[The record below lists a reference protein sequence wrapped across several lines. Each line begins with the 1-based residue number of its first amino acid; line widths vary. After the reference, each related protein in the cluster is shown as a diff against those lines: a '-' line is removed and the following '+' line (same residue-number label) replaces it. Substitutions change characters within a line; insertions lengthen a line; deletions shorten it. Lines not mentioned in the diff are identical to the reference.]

1 MASTRLRLDPW
12 PAEYESSF
20 QIDEFEPDSAGKVE
34 TDVEGI
40 EWSAV
45 EPQERE
51 RPEVIHFVDGVRRV
65 EARIILD
72 DESGRIIRGLFG
84 SAGVGTVRVEKS
96 VATFQ
101 ELRVQRCLV
110 VGAGVSPDDSAIADA
125 RMLTVGNA
133 ELSFEPVPVP
143 ENTPAAAV
151 EGLQYVMRNAEA
163 RLAEELASESGC
175 VFADG
180 PLHYFTD
187 INQPVVG
194 VIKRLVEPY
203 LPATHF
209 DLVRQ
214 LRIGQRTPLFAITKG
229 QHARYSW
236 YLRVGTPRAMDH
248 DVAGVLR
255 LEVRS
260 GIGLERAVALADLS
274 ASCIPGFAGDSF
286 RDPRSPQNLLPI
298 GSLENEL
305 RHRLGDAFA
314 IRRAIEVKLY
324 GMARAM

>member
-1 MASTRLRLDPW
+1 VP
-12 PAEYESSF
+12 
-20 QIDEFEPDSAGKVE
+20 I
-34 TDVEGI
+34 
-40 EWSAV
+40 
-45 EPQERE
+45 
-51 RPEVIHFVDGVRRV
+51 
-65 EARIILD
+65 
-72 DESGRIIRGLFG
+72 
-84 SAGVGTVRVEKS
+84 
-96 VATFQ
+96 
-101 ELRVQRCLV
+101 
-110 VGAGVSPDDSAIADA
+110 DDSALAEA
-125 RMLTVGNA
+125 NTLTIGNA
-133 ELSFEPVPVP
+133 KLIFAPVAVP

-163 RLAEELASESGC
+163 RLAEELAMESAC

-180 PLHYFTD
+180 PLHYFVD

-203 LPATHF
+203 LSASEF
-209 DLVRQ
+209 ELVRQ

-236 YLRVGTPRAMDH
+236 YLRIGTPRAMDH

-260 GIGLERAVALADLS
+260 GIGLERAVGLADLS

-305 RHRLGDAFA
+305 RHRLGDSLA

-324 GMARAM
+324 GIARAT